1 MFLTQFIVSDDDFVD
16 PQPRVNPTKNQK
28 KEKAESKPKRSLRK
42 DKTEEQLEQQPY
54 YDYDGK
60 K

>member
-16 PQPRVNPTKNQK
+16 PQPRVNLTKNQK

-42 DKTEEQLEQQPY
+42 DKTKEQPEQ
-54 YDYDGK
+54 
-60 K
+60 